1 MPPPRQ
7 SVEGRGPTGLNRTR
21 KGQGLTATAGQR
33 RPDGDPTKGLE
44 TEGKTPHRNA
54 GHLLP
59 PGLALPTPRFVG
71 LRVGT
76 MDAGYRMRDAGS
88 GCKPRYAR
96 WARSSVFGPR
106 PWRDEGQGRCDLPTS
121 FLQAEGREPK
131 AGHRIRYPV
140 PVTCLRKTTHE
151 VCMMHTR
158 CARFPGSGLGLR
170 CSVSGPRC

>member
-1 MPPPRQ
+1 MMQ
-7 SVEGRGPTGLNRTR
+7 DQDAN
-21 KGQGLTATAGQR
+21 
-33 RPDGDPTKGLE
+33 
-44 TEGKTPHRNA
+44 
-54 GHLLP
+54 
-59 PGLALPTPRFVG
+59 PGMRVG
-71 LRVGT
+71 LG
-76 MDAGYRMRDAGS
+76 
-88 GCKPRYAR
+88 PRC
-96 WARSSVFGPR
+96 SVFGPR

-170 CSVSGPRC
+170 RSVSGPRC